1 MDFEKNL
8 LSRLKSLTFKDNV
21 SLLLHLSY
29 LKENRTKGFKNNHDL
44 SKLITTLVFFIIK
57 SVTPI
62 FVQS

>member
-21 SLLLHLSY
+21 SLLLQLFY